1 MQNFIT
7 GYQYP
12 ISAIGNPAYNSGDP
26 NVIFNFFAQFRN
38 IGQHFGIVYLL
49 FWLAGFWGLFIP
61 TPAICNNSVADEIV
75 SLNVT
80 NRPLGE
86 VLEDLSIAADCQF
99 SIDESWEDYPI
110 TASFNSEPLHRGLKR
125 IFRDINNAV
134 IYGADRTIKI
144 VIYDEAT
151 FSGEASGHSVSTKS
165 SQETIQQLQPFSGVT
180 APQPELGDPED
191 GSDAENVD
199 QPPEETGEP
208 ASESDVADA
217 ENTEAQEEKSG
228 EATAEEKTDVLETE
242 QVKRAGKE
250 EPGIPE

>member
-1 MQNFIT
+1 MRHQI
-7 GYQYP
+7 
-12 ISAIGNPAYNSGDP
+12 
-26 NVIFNFFAQFRN
+26 RN

-61 TPAICNNSVADEIV
+61 TPAICDSSVADEII

-80 NRPLGE
+80 DRPLGE
-86 VLEDLSIAADCQF
+86 VLENISITADCQF
-99 SIDESWEDYPI
+99 SFDESWEDYPI
-110 TASFNSEPLHRGLKR
+110 TTSFNSEPLHRGLKR
-125 IFRDINNAV
+125 IFRNINNAV

-144 VIYDEAT
+144 VIYDEAK
-151 FSGEASGHSVSTKS
+151 FSGEASGDSVSTKS
-165 SQETIQQLQPFSGVT
+165 SQETIQQLQPFSGAT

>member
-1 MQNFIT
+1 MK
-7 GYQYP
+7 YP
-12 ISAIGNPAYNSGDP
+12 IKNT
-26 NVIFNFFAQFRN
+26 VQRFL
-38 IGQHFGIVYLL
+38 IVSLL
-49 FWLAGFWGLFIP
+49 FWLAGFCGFFIP
-61 TPAICNNSVADEIV
+61 VPAICDNSVADKIV

-110 TASFNSEPLHRGLKR
+110 TTSFNSEPLHRGLKR

-144 VIYDEAT
+144 VIYNEAT